1 MCFPCRL
8 RLYAVFLW
16 VYPVTAL
23 WENRERGQSDAFYRN
38 SFEMTVKKCYLPTS
52 DVTAVSYSSLRRFFF
67 FLFVLWETCL
77 CRSTDLLE
85 ARVGTSQGPLH
96 ANWSAL
102 RRDSLKISSRK
113 HTRMLSLCLSNG
125 SPSIISGLQVLR
137 DIKMKDWQLQIPQ
150 FAVFFNFFIIYQL
163 IWISIHLWIWI
174 HKNTLCKHTGKWTSC
189 QKKKN

>member
-1 MCFPCRL
+1 MRPLVYWHVDLARRDIAHSHYNRFQCVFPVDFV
-8 RLYAVFLW
+8 YAVFLW

-125 SPSIISGLQVLR
+125 SPSIISGL
-137 DIKMKDWQLQIPQ
+137 
-150 FAVFFNFFIIYQL
+150 
-163 IWISIHLWIWI
+163 
-174 HKNTLCKHTGKWTSC
+174 
-189 QKKKN
+189 